1 MEKIN
6 SSSKYKN
13 QIESK
18 DEFMKQ
24 KKENILSLRK
34 KKINKKIF
42 ERIIKQKEK
51 ENEQKYK
58 IYEFDKDEF
67 NKISPLF
74 KNKNEIYKFSI
85 EDLNKNNFGELVK
98 YWLYSM
104 YNISTKGNMEK
115 INEKLLKNLNKEK
128 INFLI
133 KILIEEIE
141 YNNKNNLDNIRNQI
155 RFKYN
160 ACSLLI
166 NILHDTNKYDEIF
179 IDKMYDIYNFIYKLI
194 NIYQN
199 TSEIS
204 YLVLITHYQWLINNC
219 FQNYDS
225 YKKIMKKHLL
235 INFPQLIQN
244 IFSINNPEL
253 YLNNY
258 RMLIIYLEMQQ
269 DPKTFFQYHNFIN
282 DIQNIINY
290 SIQINNIKLLIE
302 SFHVLKILL
311 KSEANCKLIIE
322 NQQYIKLL
330 TQIINGFNNI
340 LYCDCCLSRLVK
352 NDENNLLNINYQL
365 YKTLLDIIL
374 YKIPSKRDI
383 IQHALKILRLII
395 NNKNGVNLLNYII
408 SGSNQDFLIHL
419 QKIYFEKPY
428 HLLIQSEVFNFLQTV
443 FNMAKNSYKNNL
455 LSNELHIFTL
465 TCLEDCY
472 QEFMT
477 ENKDNNSYIKLVI
490 QILKLLSTILEFGN
504 NDLNLKISLK
514 NCCEEKNIYH
524 ILSELNYSKNGD
536 IQDLVAY
543 LNENFFDGYENEEYS
558 EDYC

>member
-1 MEKIN
+1 MEELERNGRNGLVVVVVYQHKLVVLPASRTHTVELELSLHGLCIGCVAGEVVALN
-6 SSSKYKN
+6 MDAFEEEHSLIVACDGEPRFGFHHRRMEPALIVALELSSFRRRCVM
-13 QIESK
+13 IEMGGYEHVVLEEAFLVDTFVEKPVGIAIHRHSQVAVVLRQYIELFEHSRK
-18 DEFMKQ
+18 FWRTSCVQYHYIGLVERECFGKQLVGAGKVGNAVFYISLLELFAQPKGEDALIASFVVTVNDDGMIVGKTGEKGADGFAVKLLRRLVYLVDEG
-24 KKENILSLRK
+24 ILSHF
-34 KKINKKIF
+34 ITVDG
-42 ERIIKQKEK
+42 ER
-51 ENEQKYK
+51 N
-58 IYEFDKDEF
+58 DH
-67 NKISPLF
+67 
-74 KNKNEIYKFSI
+74 
-85 EDLNKNNFGELVK
+85 
-98 YWLYSM
+98 
-104 YNISTKGNMEK
+104 
-115 INEKLLKNLNKEK
+115 
-128 INFLI
+128 
-133 KILIEEIE
+133 
-141 YNNKNNLDNIRNQI
+141 
-155 RFKYN
+155 
-160 ACSLLI
+160 A
-166 NILHDTNKYDEIF
+166 
-179 IDKMYDIYNFIYKLI
+179 DI
-194 NIYQN
+194 
-199 TSEIS
+199 
-204 YLVLITHYQWLINNC
+204 VL
-219 FQNYDS
+219 
-225 YKKIMKKHLL
+225 
-235 INFPQLIQN
+235 
-244 IFSINNPEL
+244 
-253 YLNNY
+253 
-258 RMLIIYLEMQQ
+258 
-269 DPKTFFQYHNFIN
+269 
-282 DIQNIINY
+282 
-290 SIQINNIKLLIE
+290 
-302 SFHVLKILL
+302 
-311 KSEANCKLIIE
+311 A
-322 NQQYIKLL
+322 
-330 TQIINGFNNI
+330 
-340 LYCDCCLSRLVK
+340 
-352 NDENNLLNINYQL
+352 YQL

-443 FNMAKNSYKNNL
+443 FNMAKSSYKNNL